1 MARILLVE
9 DDESVRAFVAR
20 ALEIDRHGVVTA
32 EDGEIGLETFLADQ
46 EGFDLVLTDIQ
57 MPLLDGLGL
66 AKKIRENTRFDKLI
80 IIAITANITK
90 NNIDNCY
97 SCGMNGFLTKP
108 IELVKLK
115 SLLMEHSQTMVN
127 TRSEKS
133 DGENIASDSFDQLDI
148 TLLKAMLGDDPS
160 VHCMVF
166 NAFLQTA
173 GEQIKLANA
182 YAKSKNYVDLAFQA
196 HALKS
201 SSKSVGAIE
210 LANICQQIETQAENE
225 TVKNEY
231 IQQLEERFNAVV
243 TQLKSYCLRYE
254 KRT

>member
-1 MARILLVE
+1 
-9 DDESVRAFVAR
+9 
-20 ALEIDRHGVVTA
+20 
-32 EDGEIGLETFLADQ
+32 
-46 EGFDLVLTDIQ
+46 
-57 MPLLDGLGL
+57 
-66 AKKIRENTRFDKLI
+66 
-80 IIAITANITK
+80 
-90 NNIDNCY
+90 
-97 SCGMNGFLTKP
+97 MNGFLTKP

-115 SLLMEHSQTMVN
+115 SLLMEHSQTMVS
-127 TRSEKS
+127 TCSEKS
-133 DGENIASDSFDQLDI
+133 DSENIASDSFDQLDI
-148 TLLKAMLGDDPS
+148 TLLKAMLGDDPT

-201 SSKSVGAIE
+201 SSKSVGAIK
-210 LANICQQIETQAENE
+210 LADICQQIETYAENE
-225 TVKNEY
+225 SIDNNEM
-231 IQQLEERFNAVV
+231 QSLETCFNDVV